1 MRAPIYI
8 LSALG
13 LTNVVFGFSCIG
25 QDPRLCSTRTDCPKG
40 NYATDM
46 CNKGSLGIVRPQK
59 RVVLPEEA
67 GLIQNVKAMGRKSV
81 TPSISF
87 GPGIASDFQWRRR
100 GSSQPG
106 G

>member
-25 QDPRLCSTRTDCPKG
+25 QDPRL
-40 NYATDM
+40 
-46 CNKGSLGIVRPQK
+46 L
-59 RVVLPEEA
+59 
-67 GLIQNVKAMGRKSV
+67 GRKSV

-87 GPGIASDFQWRRR
+87 GPGIASDF
-100 GSSQPG
+100 
-106 G
+106 